1 MMGSFWITDLERAT
15 CMKSGS
21 SVSAFRKQTGNC
33 FFSLSVFITNK
44 WNKRQ
49 QNPHNLWICSKIEK
63 TYQPTITVF
72 GPFNTLW
79 ASQMSH
85 SDQNCISIN
94 ILGHV
99 RLLHRS
105 VLAFFFRAPYISYN
119 TKPPRQ
125 FTIHTL
131 WRRLRAKRLT
141 YHREIPRAV
150 HPESTYTCAMHEILY
165 HPLFCTLS
173 WILRF
178 RSEPCLGKKILV
190 PIC

>member
-1 MMGSFWITDLERAT
+1 MT
-15 CMKSGS
+15 SGS
-21 SVSAFRKQTGNC
+21 SVSAFPKQTGNG

-63 TYQPTITVF
+63 TYQPTITVS

-99 RLLHRS
+99 GLLHRL
-105 VLAFFFRAPYISYN
+105 VAAFFFRAPYISYFIYKTETVLVKRYHETSTPN
-119 TKPPRQ
+119 WNI
-125 FTIHTL
+125 FTH
-131 WRRLRAKRLT
+131 
-141 YHREIPRAV
+141 
-150 HPESTYTCAMHEILY
+150 
-165 HPLFCTLS
+165 CTVAINS
-173 WILRF
+173 D
-178 RSEPCLGKKILV
+178 SPSKQ
-190 PIC
+190 

>member
-1 MMGSFWITDLERAT
+1 MTEGHRILAVLGQTADQETVVCNDGQFLNNRLRARYVYDIWVV
-15 CMKSGS
+15 CISLPQ
-21 SVSAFRKQTGNC
+21 ADRKLL
-33 FFSLSVFITNK
+33 FSLSVFITNK

-105 VLAFFFRAPYISYN
+105 VVVFFFRAPYILYN
-119 TKPPRQ
+119 TKPPSQ
-125 FTIHTL
+125 FTI
-131 WRRLRAKRLT
+131 R
-141 YHREIPRAV
+141 
-150 HPESTYTCAMHEILY
+150 
-165 HPLFCTLS
+165 PL
-173 WILRF
+173 
-178 RSEPCLGKKILV
+178 
-190 PIC
+190 